1 MNDAQSTV
9 AGLKMQDCPG
19 RGDCGTVA
27 DCLARGDCGCI
38 YGDAVQHIERMQ
50 RGLCYIK
57 QTAETDDIP
66 QLVALCDEAL
76 GAAVA

>member
-1 MNDAQSTV
+1 MINMTGFITVKDGVTDVDELWRYAQHLE
-9 AGLKMQDCPG
+9 AK
-19 RGDCGTVA
+19 
-27 DCLARGDCGCI
+27 
-38 YGDAVQHIERMQ
+38 IERMQ
-50 RGLCYIK
+50 RGLRYIK